1 MFLRRVSSFLACLAT
16 YIYVLIFLFIF
27 CEQVIRQQP
36 LVNKWLKVHSG
47 VDLQLKLS
55 VNADLKFSARNE
67 GERVDDKK
75 ARVGEHRLPV
85 IA

>member
-1 MFLRRVSSFLACLAT
+1 VNNSWF
-16 YIYVLIFLFIF
+16 
-27 CEQVIRQQP
+27 
-36 LVNKWLKVHSG
+36 NKWLKIHSG

-55 VNADLKFSARNE
+55 VIADLKFSASNE

-85 IA
+85 LNSLARPKPSTGRKQETGILQARNLGTYTT

>member
-1 MFLRRVSSFLACLAT
+1 MKNITSRADVFPFPRSFLDHLNRRKKLICGVG
-16 YIYVLIFLFIF
+16 VLPTFFAVMRCSLFFF
-27 CEQVIRQQP
+27 C
-36 LVNKWLKVHSG
+36 G
-47 VDLQLKLS
+47 VAVLTVPQCPPY
-55 VNADLKFSARNE
+55 E